1 MIVMLVTVGQL
12 LQISE
17 LGLLPS
23 LFPNGTLATDMDHLR
38 FGMPRK
44 TNMVNKIY
52 LSRLFRMLST
62 GLNGLYMFCLYIQ
75 TEGVLSLI
83 LKRC

>member
-23 LFPNGTLATDMDHLR
+23 LFPNGPLVPDIGPPKIWYATKNDY
-38 FGMPRK
+38 G
-44 TNMVNKIY
+44 
-52 LSRLFRMLST
+52 
-62 GLNGLYMFCLYIQ
+62 
-75 TEGVLSLI
+75 E
-83 LKRC
+83 